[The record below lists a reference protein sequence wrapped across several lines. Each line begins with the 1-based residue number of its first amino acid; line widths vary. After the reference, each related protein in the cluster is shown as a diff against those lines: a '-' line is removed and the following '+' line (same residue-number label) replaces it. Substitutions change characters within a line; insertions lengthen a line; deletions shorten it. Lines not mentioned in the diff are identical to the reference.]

1 MKIKKLIYQTL
12 GPYMNSDVNFV
23 KNILQKFI
31 IDDRISS
38 DHLNYDYPF
47 NVRLASKMLIRYE
60 AVEFSQNKMSS
71 LIFLISMLKW
81 WLCFQKIEPIIKSV
95 RRLSSKCSYRALNCF
110 SLSKRICQAFPEKKL
125 KKLRQVY
132 RSNI

>member
-1 MKIKKLIYQTL
+1 
-12 GPYMNSDVNFV
+12 MNSDVNFV

-60 AVEFSQNKMSS
+60 AVGILAE
-71 LIFLISMLKW
+71 
-81 WLCFQKIEPIIKSV
+81 
-95 RRLSSKCSYRALNCF
+95 
-110 SLSKRICQAFPEKKL
+110 
-125 KKLRQVY
+125 
-132 RSNI
+132 